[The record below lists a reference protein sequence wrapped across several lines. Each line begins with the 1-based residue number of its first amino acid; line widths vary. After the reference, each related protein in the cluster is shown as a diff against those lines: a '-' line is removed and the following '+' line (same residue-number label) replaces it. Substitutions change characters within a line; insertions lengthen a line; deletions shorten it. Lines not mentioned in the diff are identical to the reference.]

1 MSHLGYLLAGW
12 IIAVGILTIY
22 AWRLIQK
29 GKALSSQVPEHR
41 QRWMSSSQDTEVNA
55 CPKMT

>member
-41 QRWMSSSQDTEVNA
+41 QRWMSSSQDS
-55 CPKMT
+55 